1 MQDGDSFM
9 LSQRGW
15 DKVTPPNV
23 QETVK
28 FDILGDRQLQF
39 TDEAVWYLTQEMMVV
54 PLPAVI
60 ATGIL
65 VRNKPILYRDVKW
78 VGPIRKKQ
86 WGMLALGIPGGAAG
100 LWMTLTNLNK
110 GADR

>member
-1 MQDGDSFM
+1 
-9 LSQRGW
+9 
-15 DKVTPPNV
+15 
-23 QETVK
+23 
-28 FDILGDRQLQF
+28 
-39 TDEAVWYLTQEMMVV
+39 LTQEMMVV